1 MHSNNTEENL
11 TEAAT
16 YSLRQVKKGR
26 FSLQISVLLN
36 YRVCPKCKRWG
47 EASNELGHGFTQ
59 TADFGS
65 QGSKSMKSIG
75 ALSLTAIFFTVELQW
90 YLKYVCIIET
100 HFFSFAVHIYWTC
113 DLLVSL
119 NKLIM
124 LLWKKERMQRERKT
138 EQRPGNLQLHSYRG
152 WAIKNTVICKAS
164 GNKGIEIFPL

>member
-11 TEAAT
+11 TET
-16 YSLRQVKKGR
+16 TSYSLRLVKKGS
-26 FSLQISVLLN
+26 FSLKVSVLLN
-36 YRVCPKCKRWG
+36 CRVCLKCKQWG

-59 TADFGS
+59 PADFRS

-113 DLLVSL
+113 DHLVSL

-124 LLWKKERMQRERKT
+124 LLWKKERKEKERQIKGQEICNCT
-138 EQRPGNLQLHSYRG
+138 LIGDEQWSTQWYAKS
-152 WAIKNTVICKAS
+152 
-164 GNKGIEIFPL
+164 